1 MDIRQA
7 RRELKFHLREGAGQA
22 VLEDIRSMLPA
33 DVNGAIGG
41 AYPIVSEYH
50 DTAERDAYWERN
62 RKQRN
67 RRKLRIR
74 IYGTS
79 NGLIPPSAFIEVKH
93 KRDGIGVKRRMRIPL
108 ELASVRNFDVLGV
121 IRELRSGFTCRAE
134 QLLAEEIERLVE
146 VNGVRPSLQMRY
158 DRLAFEGPDNVRVT
172 LDSSIRCRSR
182 RRTLMPDDPDFP
194 DVVIPAAEQVLEIK
208 LFGRA
213 PYWLR
218 ELAAKHRLTKIP
230 FSKYCN
236 ALEMFDPVISPL
248 VGRTGRTVSPP
259 AAA

>member
-1 MDIRQA
+1 MDIRKA

-62 RKQRN
+62 RKLRN
-67 RRKLRIR
+67 RRKLRVR

-79 NGLIPPSAFIEVKH
+79 DGLIPPSAFIEVKH
-93 KRDGIGVKRRMRIPL
+93 KRDGVGVKRRLRIPL
-108 ELASVRNFDVLGV
+108 ELASARNLDVLGV
-121 IRELRSGFTCRAE
+121 IRELRSGFTLRQE
-134 QLLAEEIERLVE
+134 HLLAEEIERLVE
-146 VNGVRPSLQMRY
+146 VTGVRPSIQMRY

-172 LDSSIRCRSR
+172 FDSSIRCRSHR
-182 RRTLMPDDPDFP
+182 RALMPDDRNFS
-194 DVVIPAAEQVLEIK
+194 DVVVPAAEQVLEIK

-218 ELAAKHRLTKIP
+218 ELSARHRLTRIP

-248 VGRTGRTVSPP
+248 VGRTGRAIPSP